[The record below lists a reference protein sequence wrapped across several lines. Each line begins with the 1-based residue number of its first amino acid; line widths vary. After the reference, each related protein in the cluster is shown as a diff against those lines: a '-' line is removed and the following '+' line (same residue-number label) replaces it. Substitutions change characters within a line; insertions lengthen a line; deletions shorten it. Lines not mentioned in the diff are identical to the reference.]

1 MYMLG
6 LLDKSIFSIFD
17 FLLLVVCPLLFP
29 NIGEQQ
35 YSYAQG
41 LCFLLM
47 AWLALAFQ
55 IRKHKQ
61 TMVLRSMDIAVG
73 VCLLALLLH
82 VFWIKPVSLSVWR
95 WVDAVG
101 LFAFYVFVRLSSF
114 KDIRVLVA
122 CVMGGG
128 WLQSLY
134 ASMQGTGLLPSLH
147 NAFPMTGSFLNP
159 APLAGYLAVLVC
171 MLGAA
176 LFLDGHLQVRTRQL
190 AWGSMLLFFL
200 FVLLL
205 NSRAALFATIVVMA
219 VVGYSCLK
227 FKRKK
232 LYAGIL
238 IVGLGLSLYGL
249 YQVREVSANGR
260 LFIWKNTCEMI
271 KDHPLTGI
279 GIDRFK
285 AEFPAYQ
292 AQYHSQLAQEV
303 EKYYDGNTFLVFN
316 EYLRA
321 VAETGFLLPLL
332 FLFPLGLVWKYRNV
346 SIEIRMAVCGIG
358 CLLVFGF
365 FSYPFSILTLKVLMV
380 LFLGM
385 IGRECRVVYSW
396 NRFNCFEWSVVGTTL
411 ACTAFCV
418 YGLKVV
424 SELDANDRKD
434 KEHVFWFRDN
444 IAFVR
449 RHCQETLER
458 GDTVQALRILDDAI
472 GRIPVAGFYQ
482 QRAKL
487 YAETGDFQKAEK
499 DYLFLRHLAPTSW
512 NVVLELARL
521 YHQMNRTWE
530 ALELLEP
537 YTKISPKGKTL
548 EQKALLLEIREFAIL
563 VKEVI

>member
-1 MYMLG
+1 MIALRSWLSNRFIFG
-6 LLDKSIFSIFD
+6 LL
-17 FLLLVVCPLLFP
+17 LLTVCPLLFP
-29 NIGEQQ
+29 KIGEQQ
-35 YSYAQG
+35 YSYIQG
-41 LCFLLM
+41 LCFLSL
-47 AWLALAFQ
+47 AWIAFTDQ
-55 IRKHKQ
+55 IKKHRQ
-61 TMVLRSMDIAVG
+61 TMLVRSMDVAMG

-101 LFAFYVFVRLSSF
+101 LFAFYVFVRLSSHREI
-114 KDIRVLVA
+114 KVLVA
-122 CVMGGG
+122 CVMVGGV
-128 WLQSLY
+128 LQCLY
-134 ASMQGTGLLPSLH
+134 AGMQGTGLFPSLH

-171 MLGAA
+171 MLGAG
-176 LFLDGHLQVRTRQL
+176 LFLDGRLQGRIRQL
-190 AWGSMLLFFL
+190 AWGSLLLFSL

-205 NSRAALFATIVVMA
+205 NSRAALFAVIVIMV
-219 VVGYSCLK
+219 VVGYSRLK
-227 FKRKK
+227 LKRKK

-271 KDHPLTGI
+271 KDHPLTGV

-292 AQYHSQLAQEV
+292 AQYHSQLTEEV

-332 FLFPLGLVWKYRNV
+332 FLLPLGMVWKYRNV
-346 SIEIRMAVCGIG
+346 TQESRMAACGIG

-365 FSYPFSILTLKVLMV
+365 FSYPFSILTLKVLIV
-380 LFLGM
+380 LFLGI
-385 IGRECRVVYSW
+385 IGRESRVVYSW
-396 NRFNCFEWSVVGTTL
+396 NRFNCIEWVVVGTTV

-444 IAFVR
+444 ITFVR
-449 RHCQETLER
+449 HHCQGTLER
-458 GDTVQALRILDDAI
+458 GDTIQALRILDDAI

-482 QRAKL
+482 QRAEL
-487 YAETGDFQKAEK
+487 YTETGDYQQAEA
-499 DYLFLRHLAPTSW
+499 DYKFLRNLSPTALEP
-512 NVVLELARL
+512 VLKLARL
-521 YHQMNRTWE
+521 YRDTGRVEE
-530 ALELLEP
+530 ALDTLKP
-537 YTKISPKGKTL
+537 YQKVSPKGKTL
-548 EQKALLLEIREFAIL
+548 EQKAVLLEMRELYQSIH
-563 VKEVI
+563 